1 MEFQDYYKVLG
12 VEKNA
17 EASDIQKAYRRLAR
31 QYHPDV
37 NKDAGA
43 EDRFKEIG
51 EAYEVLRDSEKRE
64 KYDQYGSAW
73 KKAQTSGAP
82 PPGWEEFQF
91 DFGQGGSR
99 SGGFDFGSSGFSS
112 FFEMLFGDDVDVR
125 FAQGPSGFGAR
136 PRTTRRRAPGRNR
149 EATLR
154 VSLEDLFHG
163 ASREIELVDPMDGRR
178 KTLRVSIPKGVQP
191 GQKIRLAGQGEPGMN
206 GDSGDLHLQ
215 IELEPHQR
223 YRVEDR
229 NLITELPITPWEAAL
244 GGEAIAETLAGE
256 IKLRLPPG
264 SSSGRRIRLHG
275 KGLPG
280 GASGT
285 DGDLFLELKIVVPE
299 VLDDE
304 ERKLFE
310 QLRDT
315 SSFQPRR

>member
-1 MEFQDYYKVLG
+1 
-12 VEKNA
+12 
-17 EASDIQKAYRRLAR
+17 
-31 QYHPDV
+31 
-37 NKDAGA
+37 
-43 EDRFKEIG
+43 
-51 EAYEVLRDSEKRE
+51 
-64 KYDQYGSAW
+64 
-73 KKAQTSGAP
+73 
-82 PPGWEEFQF
+82 
-91 DFGQGGSR
+91 
-99 SGGFDFGSSGFSS
+99 
-112 FFEMLFGDDVDVR
+112 
-125 FAQGPSGFGAR
+125 
-136 PRTTRRRAPGRNR
+136 
-149 EATLR
+149 
-154 VSLEDLFHG
+154 
-163 ASREIELVDPMDGRR
+163 
-178 KTLRVSIPKGVQP
+178 
-191 GQKIRLAGQGEPGMN
+191 
-206 GDSGDLHLQ
+206 
-215 IELEPHQR
+215 
-223 YRVEDR
+223 VEDR